1 MRKVTKVYYV
11 ANDGSEWGDED
22 MCKLYEF
29 ITKDLDNID
38 EDALSSI
45 LNLYCKVSPYLTR
58 LEER

>member
-11 ANDGSEWGDED
+11 ANDGSEWTDED

-29 ITKDLDNID
+29 ITRDMDNID
-38 EDALSSI
+38 EDALSSF
-45 LNLYCKVSPYLTR
+45 LNLYCKVQNYLTR